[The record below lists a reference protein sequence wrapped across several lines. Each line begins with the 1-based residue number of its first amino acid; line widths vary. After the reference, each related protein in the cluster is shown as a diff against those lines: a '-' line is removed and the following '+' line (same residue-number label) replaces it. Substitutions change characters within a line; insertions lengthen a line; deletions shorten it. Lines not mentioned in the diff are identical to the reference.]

1 MFQWLQYVSEAKH
14 QDVSCIGFPRLGNLH
29 PLGTLLD
36 ACNQNEAD
44 RNDMTQLISSTLL
57 IMSVNHS
64 DGSISA
70 TSWVHPGTR
79 VLLMEINITTM
90 RNSIERLGSQV
101 SNELSDT
108 QSDLLGCLMFLSAG
122 LETLVGEYN
131 MPELVRVNF

>member
-1 MFQWLQYVSEAKH
+1 
-14 QDVSCIGFPRLGNLH
+14 
-29 PLGTLLD
+29 
-36 ACNQNEAD
+36 
-44 RNDMTQLISSTLL
+44 
-57 IMSVNHS
+57 
-64 DGSISA
+64 
-70 TSWVHPGTR
+70 
-79 VLLMEINITTM
+79 MEINITTM